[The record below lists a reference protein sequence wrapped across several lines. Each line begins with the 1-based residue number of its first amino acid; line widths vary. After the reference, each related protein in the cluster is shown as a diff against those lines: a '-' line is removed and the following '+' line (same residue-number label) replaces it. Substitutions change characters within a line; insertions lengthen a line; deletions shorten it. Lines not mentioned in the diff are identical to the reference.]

1 MQDGHS
7 LIPRILVI
15 RFSSLGDVVLADPVF
30 RALKRRLPESS
41 ITFLT
46 KSEYAGIHRSNPDV
60 DEIREFDPA
69 TRSLSSLI
77 QMVRSSGFSEII
89 DLHGSLRSRLITLAG
104 GTLTRRFRQERF
116 KRSLMVLRPPF
127 KRIRPITPVIDRYL
141 IAAGSDESSNGH
153 VAEEGVPVVHL
164 TSGEIE
170 TGRAWRWNVMSG
182 HEGRLIVLL
191 PGAKHAPKEWPL
203 FHFAELARL
212 IELGGDT
219 PVVVVPPDNR
229 ELGSVLQDMEESVI
243 LAEPVPDIMEL
254 ASLLATADGVVANDS
269 GPMHLSAALGTPTV
283 GLFGPT
289 SPDLGFTPRGN
300 RVTHIYRGV
309 SCSPCSKHGQR
320 VCWKR
325 ERHCM
330 LDMTP
335 RDIMDALNWCFS
347 RPESPETGDTLEI
360 P

>member
-7 LIPRILVI
+7 LIPHILVI
-15 RFSSLGDVVLADPVF
+15 RFSSLGDVVLTAPVF
-30 RALKRRLPESS
+30 RALKRRLPQSY

-60 DEIREFDPA
+60 DEIWEFDPA

-89 DLHGSLRSRLITLAG
+89 DLHGSLRSRLITLTG
-104 GTLTRRFRQERF
+104 GVLSRRYHQERF
-116 KRSLMVLRPPF
+116 RRLLMVLRPPF
-127 KRIRPITPVIDRYL
+127 KRIRPITPVIDCYL
-141 IAAGSDESSNGH
+141 VAAGSDDPSNVFAG
-153 VAEEGVPVVHL
+153 EEGVPVVHL
-164 TSGEIE
+164 TGEEIE
-170 TGRAWRWNVMSG
+170 TGRAWRWEMMSG
-182 HEGRLIVLL
+182 REGKLIVLL
-191 PGAKHAPKEWPL
+191 PGARHAPKEWPL

-212 IELGGDT
+212 VQNRGDT
-219 PVVVVPPDNR
+219 PVVVLPPDNT
-229 ELGSVLQDMEESVI
+229 EIGSVLQDMEESVI
-243 LAEPVPDIMEL
+243 LAEPVTDIMEL
-254 ASLLATADGVVANDS
+254 ASLLAAADGVVANDS

-300 RVTHIYRGV
+300 RVTHIHRAI

-325 ERHCM
+325 ERNCM
-330 LDMTP
+330 LDITP
-335 RDIMDALNWCFS
+335 RDVIDALNWCFS
-347 RPESPETGDTLEI
+347 VPEGPETGDTLEI